1 MNLHFILVA
10 FISFTS
16 SSQATS
22 FYIRPFSE
30 FTESAPNIVR
40 GFIRDQRA
48 ENAIT
53 SDGGKT
59 IYTFARVEVK
69 EVLKGNIHKPEIQ
82 IRKVGGSKDGYTL
95 EIPSSPEFKEGE
107 ESVFFLSEEK
117 EDQSFEITGLELGK
131 FGVEEKNGG
140 VFLTGGIFNYSRSLK
155 PSETQDHPGPW
166 SINDLKALIQKQA
179 ASIDLH
185 PRSSTTPSQASAIA
199 SPIPPSRSADQSAPT
214 VTSALPETNS
224 HPAENSTFLLMI
236 LGVLVLFAGVFIYRR
251 SK

>member
-16 SSQATS
+16 SAQATS

-30 FTESAPNIVR
+30 FTESAPHIVR

-140 VFLTGGIFNYSRSLK
+140 VFLTGGIFNYSRSQT
-155 PSETQDHPGPW
+155 PNETQEHPGPW

-179 ASIDLH
+179 SSSAPRAQSSSTSQTH
-185 PRSSTTPSQASAIA
+185 PIESSTPSSETSSKGAPTTPS
-199 SPIPPSRSADQSAPT
+199 PPSEKSSRSA
-214 VTSALPETNS
+214 
-224 HPAENSTFLLMI
+224 ENSPFLI
-236 LGVLVLFAGVFIYRR
+236 FIIGLFALLAGIFIYRQR
-251 SK
+251 K